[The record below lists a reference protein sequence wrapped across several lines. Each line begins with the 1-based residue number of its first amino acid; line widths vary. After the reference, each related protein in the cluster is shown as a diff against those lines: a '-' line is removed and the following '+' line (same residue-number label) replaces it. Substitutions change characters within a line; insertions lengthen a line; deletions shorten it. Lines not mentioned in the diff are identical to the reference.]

1 MSSNEINIESYR
13 QILSQVDETILKFK
27 NNLLNE
33 NEETKKL
40 SKPSSSSQI
49 IESEKKIENNV
60 SELQLENSNLK
71 YENHYLKR
79 QNKVLEES
87 INKLKEQYDNLKKES
102 NSFSERLNNINSMKE
117 KNYVDQDEKYN
128 NYINEIESQF
138 EILKRDNYLLVER
151 QKNIDDFLR
160 SKKDLFSQLGIKINE
175 DENEII
181 EISLFEEL
189 LNTLIR
195 INQKISKELE
205 MYKSQNKDLFDKLEN
220 ALNTIKELNEKIN
233 NKDYSGIFNE
243 QNNYMITNHS
253 QVNINNKEEQRS
265 FIKEDNINNYNYSQ
279 KPPTPKI
286 NNQNNINNNYY
297 FSSPNY
303 LERSK
308 AINLN
313 KLEEDND
320 NIDSCKSNIPINP
333 KNKINNNYNSF
344 LNQRQNR
351 SFSND
356 SEQIK
361 NRNFNFNKNIN
372 YNNNTFNRKNNNYN
386 NGNINNNNNN
396 NKRKNTPMKSE
407 ALEGLRARIA
417 KLDEML
423 KQANFSITEIS
434 NNDLTN
440 Y

>member
-49 IESEKKIENNV
+49 IESEKKIENNL

-87 INKLKEQYDNLKKES
+87 INKLKEQYDILKKES

-160 SKKDLFSQLGIKINE
+160 SKKALFSQLGIKINE

-205 MYKSQNKDLFDKLEN
+205 MYKRQNKDLFDKLEN

-253 QVNINNKEEQRS
+253 HVNINNK
-265 FIKEDNINNYNYSQ
+265 
-279 KPPTPKI
+279 
-286 NNQNNINNNYY
+286 
-297 FSSPNY
+297 
-303 LERSK
+303 
-308 AINLN
+308 
-313 KLEEDND
+313 
-320 NIDSCKSNIPINP
+320 
-333 KNKINNNYNSF
+333 
-344 LNQRQNR
+344 
-351 SFSND
+351 
-356 SEQIK
+356 
-361 NRNFNFNKNIN
+361 
-372 YNNNTFNRKNNNYN
+372 
-386 NGNINNNNNN
+386 
-396 NKRKNTPMKSE
+396 
-407 ALEGLRARIA
+407 
-417 KLDEML
+417 
-423 KQANFSITEIS
+423 
-434 NNDLTN
+434 
-440 Y
+440 

>member
-49 IESEKKIENNV
+49 IESEKKIENNL

-87 INKLKEQYDNLKKES
+87 INKLKEQYDILKKES

-160 SKKDLFSQLGIKINE
+160 SKKALFSQLGIKINE

-205 MYKSQNKDLFDKLEN
+205 MYKRQNKDLFD
-220 ALNTIKELNEKIN
+220 
-233 NKDYSGIFNE
+233 
-243 QNNYMITNHS
+243 
-253 QVNINNKEEQRS
+253 
-265 FIKEDNINNYNYSQ
+265 
-279 KPPTPKI
+279 
-286 NNQNNINNNYY
+286 
-297 FSSPNY
+297 
-303 LERSK
+303 
-308 AINLN
+308 

-344 LNQRQNR
+344 VNQRQNR

-372 YNNNTFNRKNNNYN
+372 YNNNSFNRKNNNSN
-386 NGNINNNNNN
+386 NGNINNNN

>member
-160 SKKDLFSQLGIKINE
+160 SKKALFSQLGIKINE

-205 MYKSQNKDLFDKLEN
+205 MYKRQNKDLFDKLEN

-253 QVNINNKEEQRS
+253 HVNINNKEEQRS

-279 KPPTPKI
+279 KP
-286 NNQNNINNNYY
+286 
-297 FSSPNY
+297 
-303 LERSK
+303 
-308 AINLN
+308 
-313 KLEEDND
+313 
-320 NIDSCKSNIPINP
+320 
-333 KNKINNNYNSF
+333 
-344 LNQRQNR
+344 
-351 SFSND
+351 
-356 SEQIK
+356 
-361 NRNFNFNKNIN
+361 
-372 YNNNTFNRKNNNYN
+372 RK
-386 NGNINNNNNN
+386 
-396 NKRKNTPMKSE
+396 K
-407 ALEGLRARIA
+407 
-417 KLDEML
+417 
-423 KQANFSITEIS
+423 
-434 NNDLTN
+434 
-440 Y
+440 